1 MAITARV
8 STGSSVGAVS
18 IRQTSRSTIASQN
31 FAPKPN
37 VALNE
42 VSGVTTTGAQNGY
55 ALVYN
60 STTNV
65 WEPQAIEAATTI
77 AQLSGGTF

>member
-1 MAITARV
+1 MAVIARINNT
-8 STGSSVGAVS
+8 SGVGKAT

-37 VALNE
+37 VSLSE
-42 VSGVTTTGAQNGY
+42 ISGVSTANVQNGY

-60 STTNV
+60 SSTGLF
-65 WEPQAIEAATTI
+65 EAEAIEAATTVTQI
-77 AQLSGGTF
+77 TGGFF

>member
-1 MAITARV
+1 MANIGKVT
-8 STGSSVGAVS
+8 
-18 IRQTSRSTIASQN
+18 IQQQNRSTVVSQK

-37 VALNE
+37 VAFSE
-42 VSGVTTTGAQNGY
+42 VNGVTTTGAQNGY

-60 STTNV
+60 SSTNV

>member
-1 MAITARV
+1 MAVIARINNT
-8 STGSSVGAVS
+8 SGVGKAT

-37 VALNE
+37 VTISE
-42 VSGVTTTGAQNGY
+42 ISGVSTANVQDGY

-60 STTNV
+60 SSTGLF
-65 WEPQAIEAATTI
+65 EAEAIEAATTI
-77 AQLSGGTF
+77 ATITGGSF

>member
-1 MAITARV
+1 MAVIARINN
-8 STGSSVGAVS
+8 TGAVGKAT

-37 VALNE
+37 VTISE
-42 VSGVTTTGAQNGY
+42 ISGVSTANVQDGY

-60 STTNV
+60 SSTGLF
-65 WEPQAIEAATTI
+65 EAEAIEAATTI
-77 AQLSGGTF
+77 SQITGGSF